1 MTSHPVR
8 IGSAVAVSRG
18 AWSSRAHDE
27 RGMALL
33 SAVMV
38 MMLMSAVMAG
48 FIAVVIGDQ
57 QSSGSTRDQTQ
68 AYAAAHAGLEKATSD
83 LGDLFVS
90 GNYSP
95 TVAQLEA
102 IEADVPELEGFVFEG
117 PEGSPGYTVARG
129 ATRTAQVESGPYQ
142 GLVGLITPYAITV
155 TARSIAGGE
164 VRMRRE
170 MQTVGIPVFQF
181 GIFSEND
188 LAFFAGPNFNFG
200 GRVHTNQHLFLK
212 QDGGNTLTLSDRV
225 TAVRDVVRTQLQN
238 GNTGTHTSRVRVT
251 LAPGTNQFRNL
262 GTVGCGST
270 GPDRACEGSVLGGP
284 GSARNPDWVGL
295 SVGTYNRT
303 ITNGETGA
311 RRLDLPLVSDGARP
325 IDLVRRPDR
334 FQPDTP
340 LVLDQRYFTLA
351 SIRVL
356 ISDTADDITELPTVT
371 NTAPIPLGDYA
382 AAVALGYDP
391 TGTLPRFALSSGVLA
406 DGYRSAAGTPLLG
419 GFIKIEQRTGPAT
432 TDWRDVTTEILNL
445 GIAGRNLSSGQANV
459 PSLAG
464 LGCAEPNQD
473 AVIRLQ
479 RVRDVPATAPPCG
492 IGSTVATDYWP
503 NVLYDAREGL
513 RRDTEASGQTEVYL
527 GGVMHY
533 VELDVRNLKRWIE
546 GAIGASGDD
555 TWQRTGY
562 VFYFSDRRGNRDLG
576 ADGQPRTADDRETGE
591 YGWEDFINTDAT
603 STPNGQLGP
612 GEDMNGNGVLETYGA
627 NARPVNPIA
636 PGGAAPALPSVNQLA
651 TWVQPIH
658 RVPWNVAR
666 SNAPVF
672 FRRALKLVNGQRGNL
687 PFAPGTLQGLAVV
700 SENPVYVQGNY
711 NADGTG
717 FVAHAPGAPDT
728 HRSAS
733 ILADAVTL
741 LSNNWNDVRSF
752 NNPHGIGT
760 SWTGAHP
767 LSGQRIHQGTT
778 TWYRVG
784 VIAGKGLAFPRAGV
798 SPTTGDHADFGTD
811 GGAHNFLRY
820 LEDWSFNGA
829 TLNYRGSIVSFFTS
843 RQGVGAYKC
852 CDNVYTAPARG
863 YNFDTEFLDP
873 ALLPPETPMFRD
885 VNTLTFRQLLRPT
898 Q

>member
-1 MTSHPVR
+1 
-8 IGSAVAVSRG
+8 
-18 AWSSRAHDE
+18 
-27 RGMALL
+27 
-33 SAVMV
+33 
-38 MMLMSAVMAG
+38 
-48 FIAVVIGDQ
+48 
-57 QSSGSTRDQTQ
+57 
-68 AYAAAHAGLEKATSD
+68 
-83 LGDLFVS
+83 
-90 GNYSP
+90 
-95 TVAQLEA
+95 
-102 IEADVPELEGFVFEG
+102 
-117 PEGSPGYTVARG
+117 
-129 ATRTAQVESGPYQ
+129 
-142 GLVGLITPYAITV
+142 
-155 TARSIAGGE
+155 
-164 VRMRRE
+164 
-170 MQTVGIPVFQF
+170 
-181 GIFSEND
+181 
-188 LAFFAGPNFNFG
+188 
-200 GRVHTNQHLFLK
+200 
-212 QDGGNTLTLSDRV
+212 
-225 TAVRDVVRTQLQN
+225 
-238 GNTGTHTSRVRVT
+238 
-251 LAPGTNQFRNL
+251 
-262 GTVGCGST
+262 
-270 GPDRACEGSVLGGP
+270 
-284 GSARNPDWVGL
+284 
-295 SVGTYNRT
+295 
-303 ITNGETGA
+303 
-311 RRLDLPLVSDGARP
+311 
-325 IDLVRRPDR
+325 
-334 FQPDTP
+334 
-340 LVLDQRYFTLA
+340 
-351 SIRVL
+351 
-356 ISDTADDITELPTVT
+356 
-371 NTAPIPLGDYA
+371 
-382 AAVALGYDP
+382 
-391 TGTLPRFALSSGVLA
+391 
-406 DGYRSAAGTPLLG
+406 
-419 GFIKIEQRTGPAT
+419 
-432 TDWRDVTTEILNL
+432 
-445 GIAGRNLSSGQANV
+445 
-459 PSLAG
+459 
-464 LGCAEPNQD
+464 
-473 AVIRLQ
+473 
-479 RVRDVPATAPPCG
+479 
-492 IGSTVATDYWP
+492 
-503 NVLYDAREGL
+503 
-513 RRDTEASGQTEVYL
+513 
-527 GGVMHY
+527 
-533 VELDVRNLKRWIE
+533 
-546 GAIGASGDD
+546 
-555 TWQRTGY
+555 
-562 VFYFSDRRGNRDLG
+562 
-576 ADGQPRTADDRETGE
+576 
-591 YGWEDFINTDAT
+591 
-603 STPNGQLGP
+603 
-612 GEDMNGNGVLETYGA
+612 MNGNGVLETYGA